1 MKELSQRQ
9 RRVAELVRQVV
20 AESLFQGLRTP
31 GLAQRVTISHAVVS
45 KDLRH
50 ASIYFTPL
58 GDADDVKSLTELLN
72 LEAPAIRQIL
82 GRQLST
88 KYTPKLR
95 FVYDESVAESNRV
108 DALLNRLNIT
118 PEPTPDQ

>member
-31 GLAQRVTISHAVVS
+31 GLAQQVTISHAVVS

-58 GDADDVKSLTELLN
+58 VETADIKSLTELLN

-95 FVYDESVAESNRV
+95 FVYDESFAESNRV
-108 DALLNRLNIT
+108 DALLSRLNIT
-118 PEPTPDQ
+118 PEPTTDQ